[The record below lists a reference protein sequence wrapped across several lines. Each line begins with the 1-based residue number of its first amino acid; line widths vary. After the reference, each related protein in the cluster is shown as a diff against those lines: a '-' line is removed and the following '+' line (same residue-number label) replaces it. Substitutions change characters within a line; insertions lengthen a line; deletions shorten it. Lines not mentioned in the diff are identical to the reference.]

1 MNIVHSPRSVM
12 AILIAVL
19 VVFCCWSPVIQKTA
33 EEQVDVGLKR
43 ALATFASARL
53 LNAGISVMRG
63 TEVDVQPGG
72 IGVTLSV
79 GRVLDPI
86 DELIEQFS
94 TLMLFASVSFG
105 IQKVLLMIGGTK
117 LLSAVVTGVIILWA
131 ALSIAGKSRSLL
143 TKFVVLLLLF
153 RFAVPVSTLG
163 SELVFQ
169 NFLQAEYVEAQQH
182 IGATSLSLSK
192 ATPPPPAITQPA
204 AEPGWFDRMKEKI
217 GSVVDASKP
226 DIEGIKKSVE
236 GLPAHVIRI
245 IVSFVMQ
252 TLILPV
258 GFLWLLVVA
267 GRAIV
272 RRPETIFSGT
282 RS

>member
-1 MNIVHSPRSVM
+1 
-12 AILIAVL
+12 
-19 VVFCCWSPVIQKTA
+19 
-33 EEQVDVGLKR
+33 
-43 ALATFASARL
+43 
-53 LNAGISVMRG
+53 
-63 TEVDVQPGG
+63 
-72 IGVTLSV
+72 
-79 GRVLDPI
+79 
-86 DELIEQFS
+86 
-94 TLMLFASVSFG
+94 
-105 IQKVLLMIGGTK
+105 
-117 LLSAVVTGVIILWA
+117 VTGVIILWA

-252 TLILPV
+252 TVILPV